1 MKKAGQN
8 KDFCP
13 VIIRKPSKITPDD
26 KSMTIKKGKK
36 RKISYGLPQGS
47 TSSKITFSSSNKKI
61 ATVSSAGV
69 VKAKKKGK
77 CKYPSNLKKK
87 KYHNDIFCRSS
98 VIQYSQIKK

>member
-8 KDFCP
+8 KVFCP

-36 RKISYGLPQGS
+36 RKISYELPQGS

-61 ATVSSAGV
+61 ATVSSSGV

-77 CKYPSNLKKK
+77 YTITLRTFNGKSAKVK
-87 KYHNDIFCRSS
+87 
-98 VIQYSQIKK
+98 IKVK

>member
-8 KDFCP
+8 KFFCP

-36 RKISYGLPQGS
+36 RKISYELPQGS

-61 ATVSSAGV
+61 ATVSSGV

-77 CKYPSNLKKK
+77 CTITLRTFNGKSAKVK
-87 KYHNDIFCRSS
+87 
-98 VIQYSQIKK
+98 IKVK

>member
-8 KDFCP
+8 KVFCP

-36 RKISYGLPQGS
+36 RKISYELPQGS

-77 CKYPSNLKKK
+77 YTITLRTFNGKSAKEK
-87 KYHNDIFCRSS
+87 
-98 VIQYSQIKK
+98 IKVK

>member
-8 KDFCP
+8 KVFCP

-36 RKISYGLPQGS
+36 RKISYELPQGS

-69 VKAKKKGK
+69 VKYTITLRTFNGKSAKVK
-77 CKYPSNLKKK
+77 
-87 KYHNDIFCRSS
+87 
-98 VIQYSQIKK
+98 IKVK

>member
-8 KDFCP
+8 KVFCP

-36 RKISYGLPQGS
+36 RNISYELPQGS
-47 TSSKITFSSSNKKI
+47 RSSKITFSSSNKKI

-69 VKAKKKGK
+69 VKAKKKSS
-77 CKYPSNLKKK
+77 YHFLRQSIQVKK
-87 KYHNDIFCRSS
+87 I
-98 VIQYSQIKK
+98 YSFAISLYCSLRHP

>member
-8 KDFCP
+8 KVFCP

-26 KSMTIKKGKK
+26 KSKK
-36 RKISYGLPQGS
+36 RKISYELPQGS

-77 CKYPSNLKKK
+77 CTITPRTFNGKSAKVK
-87 KYHNDIFCRSS
+87 
-98 VIQYSQIKK
+98 IKVK

>member
-8 KDFCP
+8 KFFCP
-13 VIIRKPSKITPDD
+13 VIIRKTSKITPDD

-36 RKISYGLPQGS
+36 RKISYELPQGS

-61 ATVSSAGV
+61 AAVSSAGV

-77 CKYPSNLKKK
+77 CTITLRTFNGKSAKVK
-87 KYHNDIFCRSS
+87 
-98 VIQYSQIKK
+98 IKVK